1 LTISKIDITHDRR
14 FPFIGAA
21 SNGGARMLGHLVIA
35 VTALVVSGQTLFSGF
50 GLGTLLMPAF
60 SLFFPL
66 TVAIPATAVVHLLN
80 NLFKVGLVRRSA
92 DWGVVMRFAIPAAL
106 AAVAG
111 AMLLGALAD
120 LQPIARYEL
129 FGTTRELH
137 PVKLVIGAV
146 IVAFALLEL
155 SPRFAALTLPS
166 RYLSLGG
173 LLSGFFGGL
182 SGNQGAFRSAFLMK
196 AGLGKEAFV
205 ATGVIAAVIVDT
217 VRLAV
222 YGLSYHATGFAAL
235 TGDAGPVIVT
245 ALLAAFL
252 GSFIGARLIQ
262 KITMR
267 FIRIVVAAMMVMV
280 GAGLMA
286 GFI

>member
-1 LTISKIDITHDRR
+1 MVSHI
-14 FPFIGAA
+14 
-21 SNGGARMLGHLVIA
+21 VIA
-35 VTALVVSGQTLFSGF
+35 VTALVVSCLTLFSGF

-60 SLFFPL
+60 ALFFPV

-80 NLFKVGLVRRSA
+80 NLFKVFLVGRKA
-92 DWGVVMRFAIPAAL
+92 DWGVVARFALPAAL

-111 AMLLGALAD
+111 AMLLGLLAD
-120 LQPIARYEL
+120 MRPIARYEL
-129 FGTTRELH
+129 FGTSRELH
-137 PVKLVIGAV
+137 PVELVIGAV

-155 SPRFAALTLPS
+155 SPRFAALTLPP

-182 SGNQGAFRSAFLMK
+182 SGNQGAFRSAFLVK

-205 ATGVIAAVIVDT
+205 ATGVIASVIVDT

-222 YGLSYHATGFAAL
+222 YGLSYYSTSFAAL
-235 TGDAGPVIVT
+235 DDKVGPVVVT

-252 GSFIGARLIQ
+252 GSFIGARLVE
-262 KITMR
+262 KVTLR
-267 FIRIVVAAMMVMV
+267 FIRLVVAAMMIMV
-280 GAGLMA
+280 GAGLMT